1 MKHNHD
7 THEQHNH
14 KNHHQ
19 HMIQDFKR
27 RFYVVLVFTIPILL
41 LSETIQGWLSLNLGF
56 TGDEYILLGLSTIV
70 FFYGGWPFLKG
81 SYNEIFKEQLGMMTL
96 IALALVVAYSY
107 STATVLGLEG
117 SDFFWELVTLILIML
132 LGHWI
137 EMKSVLKASSALDE
151 LAKLIPDTTH
161 WIDGDDT
168 KDVPT
173 SDIETGD
180 IVLVKPGEQIPLDG
194 VIVKGKS
201 HIDES
206 ILTGESKP
214 VSKGKDDEV
223 IAGSLNGNSA
233 IQIRISHG
241 YQDSYVSNI
250 IRIVNESQQA
260 KSKTQ
265 NLTDKAAFY
274 LTIIAI
280 TIGLITL
287 SYWYVAT
294 SDLAFAITRMATVMI
309 ITCPHALGLAIPLVV
324 ANSTTLAAKN
334 GLIIRNRT
342 AFENS
347 RNITTMVFD
356 KTGTL
361 TEGVFAIQ
369 HYESLS
375 EEYSS
380 EDVLR
385 IAGSIESQSE
395 HPIATAFM
403 NKLEKEDINIQNV
416 EESEVIQGKGIKGT
430 INKQEYF
437 VVSRKYLNEHSISIN
452 DSNHGT
458 GTESYLVKD
467 NEALGYF
474 LLKDKIRET
483 SKSAIKSLQERGISC
498 WMLTGDNEAIAKEV
512 SDKLE
517 LDGYFAEVLPNQKQ
531 EKIKSLKDENE
542 IVAMTGDGVN
552 DAPALA
558 EANIGI
564 AVGSGTDVAVETADI
579 ILADSDPKDIVNLTL
594 FGSKTYR
601 KMIQN
606 LIWATAYNIVAIP
619 LAAGI
624 LYNQGILISPAV
636 GAIFMSLSTVVVA
649 INASLLSFSE

>member
-56 TGDEYILLGLSTIV
+56 AGDEYILLGLSTIV
-70 FFYGGWPFLKG
+70 FFYGGWPFLRG

-151 LAKLIPDTTH
+151 LAKLIPDTAH
-161 WIDGDDT
+161 RMDGDDT
-168 KDVPT
+168 NDVPT

-180 IVLVKPGEQIPLDG
+180 VVLVKPGEQIPLDG
-194 VIVKGKS
+194 VIVKGNS

-241 YQDSYVSNI
+241 SEDSYVSNI

-287 SYWYVAT
+287 TYWYLAT

-342 AFENS
+342 AFENA

-375 EEYSS
+375 EEYSA

-403 NKLEKEDINIQNV
+403 NKLEKEDINTEDV
-416 EESEVIQGKGIKGT
+416 EESVIIQGKGIKGT

-437 VVSRKYLNEHSISIN
+437 VVSRKYLNEHSISID

-474 LLKDKIRET
+474 LLKDKIRES
-483 SKSAIKSLQERGISC
+483 SKSAIQSLQERGISC

-512 SDKLE
+512 SDELG
-517 LDGYFAEVLPNQKQ
+517 LDGYFAEVLPDHKQ

-558 EANIGI
+558 ESNIGI

-579 ILADSDPKDIVNLTL
+579 ILADSDPKDIVDLTL
-594 FGSKTYR
+594 FGSKTYS

-649 INASLLSFSE
+649 INASLLSFSD

>member
-56 TGDEYILLGLSTIV
+56 AGDEYILLGLSTIV
-70 FFYGGWPFLKG
+70 FFYGGWPFLRG

-151 LAKLIPDTTH
+151 LAKLIPDTAH
-161 WIDGDDT
+161 RMDGDDT
-168 KDVPT
+168 NDVPT

-180 IVLVKPGEQIPLDG
+180 VVLVKPGEQIPLDG
-194 VIVKGKS
+194 VIVKGNS

-241 YQDSYVSNI
+241 SEDSYVSNI

-287 SYWYVAT
+287 TYWYLAT

-342 AFENS
+342 AFENA

-375 EEYSS
+375 EEYSA

-403 NKLEKEDINIQNV
+403 NKLEKEDINTEDV
-416 EESEVIQGKGIKGT
+416 EESVIIQGKGIKGT

-437 VVSRKYLNEHSISIN
+437 VVSRKYLNEHSISID

-474 LLKDKIRET
+474 LLKDKIRES
-483 SKSAIKSLQERGISC
+483 SKSAIQSLQERGISC

-512 SDKLE
+512 SDELG
-517 LDGYFAEVLPNQKQ
+517 LDGYFAEVLPDHKQ

-558 EANIGI
+558 ESNIGI

-594 FGSKTYR
+594 FGSKTYS

-649 INASLLSFSE
+649 INASLLSFSD